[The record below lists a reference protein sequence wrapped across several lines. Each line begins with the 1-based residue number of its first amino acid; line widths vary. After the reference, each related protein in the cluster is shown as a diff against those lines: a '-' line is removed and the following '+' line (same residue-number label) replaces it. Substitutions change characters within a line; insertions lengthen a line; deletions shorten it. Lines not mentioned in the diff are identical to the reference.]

1 MILKTFKL
9 GGVHPPENKVSAG
22 AAIQHL
28 PLPDKLFVP
37 LSQHLG
43 TPAKA
48 IVNRGD
54 DVKTGQLIAKS
65 VGFISANIHSPTSVI
80 RLIRTIILNGSDHL
94 RQKPSY
100 L

>member
-9 GGVHPPENKVSAG
+9 GGVHPPENKISAG

-54 DVKTGQLIAKS
+54 DVKPD
-65 VGFISANIHSPTSVI
+65 N
-80 RLIRTIILNGSDHL
+80 
-94 RQKPSY
+94 
-100 L
+100 

>member
-54 DVKTGQLIAKS
+54 DVNLVFSITPVFLKNFVT
-65 VGFISANIHSPTSVI
+65 
-80 RLIRTIILNGSDHL
+80 
-94 RQKPSY
+94 
-100 L
+100 